1 MQTCVLIFMGNFGHI
16 TLWIAK
22 HCQNKGFSEEWLF
35 NVQNNRTSNEL
46 VRWIHKG
53 DNIDCV
59 KKLQQDYI
67 DLDLNMWIVKSWNQI
82 KQAGKIQAK
91 LVEDIN
97 SNSGIN
103 GVPNY
108 AEKTNDIQC
117 QRMWWNTSACD
128 YIFNY
133 VGGFPSYNPSPP
145 SREKKKVMYLSLQ
158 GGQRFSQNWAL
169 FWTLTARG
177 CPFTSNMTRL
187 FDFNAKE
194 QETYSHN
201 IPNPYLFFGQDP
213 QSNFWP
219 FPFH

>member
-59 KKLQQDYI
+59 TKLQQDYI

-82 KQAGKIQAK
+82 KQAGKIQTK
-91 LVEDIN
+91 LVEDIS

-103 GVPNY
+103 
-108 AEKTNDIQC
+108 
-117 QRMWWNTSACD
+117 
-128 YIFNY
+128 
-133 VGGFPSYNPSPP
+133 
-145 SREKKKVMYLSLQ
+145 
-158 GGQRFSQNWAL
+158 
-169 FWTLTARG
+169 
-177 CPFTSNMTRL
+177 
-187 FDFNAKE
+187 
-194 QETYSHN
+194 
-201 IPNPYLFFGQDP
+201 
-213 QSNFWP
+213 
-219 FPFH
+219 

>member
-59 KKLQQDYI
+59 TKLQQDYI

-82 KQAGKIQAK
+82 KQAGKIQTK

-97 SNSGIN
+97 SNSG
-103 GVPNY
+103 GVANC
-108 AEKTNDIQC
+108 ARKQIIFNFKG
-117 QRMWWNTSACD
+117 WNTLACND
-128 YIFNY
+128 LFNY
-133 VGGFPSYNPSPP
+133 VGGFPSYNPSPVLHLLERNKSERP
-145 SREKKKVMYLSLQ
+145 VDALAVKTSLSHL
-158 GGQRFSQNWAL
+158 
-169 FWTLTARG
+169 LTTWNQEMLAHLKI
-177 CPFTSNMTRL
+177 PTSL
-187 FDFNAKE
+187 
-194 QETYSHN
+194 S
-201 IPNPYLFFGQDP
+201 
-213 QSNFWP
+213 
-219 FPFH
+219 